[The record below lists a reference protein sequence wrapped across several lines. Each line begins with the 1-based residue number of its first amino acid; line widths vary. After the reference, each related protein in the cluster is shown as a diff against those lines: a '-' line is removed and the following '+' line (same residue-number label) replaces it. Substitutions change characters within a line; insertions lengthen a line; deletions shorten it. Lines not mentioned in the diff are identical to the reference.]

1 MPVNHSHGNLV
12 KEFALT
18 DVPFFS
24 TSEPQAYSQI
34 IRDSQKHVTKLS
46 NEQSESINSDLIP
59 KLKGEGKFLVAAID
73 RLTSIV
79 TVEIDSVDTADS
91 FLRDFSPKEYL
102 QVVYLAVSESFREE
116 FIKQLD
122 AMKFSRHNLQSMH
135 DANILRRAEI

>member
-1 MPVNHSHGNLV
+1 MLINDPKGNLS
-12 KEFALT
+12 KEFELT

-34 IRDSQKHVTKLS
+34 IRDNRKHVTKLS
-46 NEQSESINSDLIP
+46 NEQCESINSDLISE
-59 KLKGEGKFLVAAID
+59 LIGDGKFLVAAID

-79 TVEIDSVDTADS
+79 TVEIDSVETADS
-91 FLRDFSPKEYL
+91 FLRDFSPKDYV

-122 AMKFSRHNLQSMH
+122 AMKFSTHNLQSMH
-135 DANILRRAEI
+135 DGNILARSEI